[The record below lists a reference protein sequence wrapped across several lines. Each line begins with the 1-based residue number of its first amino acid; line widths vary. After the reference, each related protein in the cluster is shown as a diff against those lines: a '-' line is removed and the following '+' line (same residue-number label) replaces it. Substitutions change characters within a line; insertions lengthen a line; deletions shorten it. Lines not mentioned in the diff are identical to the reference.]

1 MWGRGGGLDQTQ
13 IVIPC
18 GRNMS
23 YTNTVSKCAYT
34 TTTVG
39 VVTVDERGEQ
49 EADAAELL
57 EQPGYMSSTG
67 TQYKRSLVYRH
78 SHPQLSSP
86 PLSTL
91 LGMREPENESNIN

>member
-1 MWGRGGGLDQTQ
+1 
-13 IVIPC
+13 
-18 GRNMS
+18 MS

-67 TQYKRSLVYRH
+67 TQYCYSINVALFAGTH
-78 SHPQLSSP
+78 TLDQLSSP